1 MIRQRSILALFLLF
15 LSGQTILLAWPAEDD
30 KPLDAHTIMEKAN
43 KPGGPYFNVVREL
56 KAKDPDWDDVL
67 SDSEEINRL
76 ASALGKTT
84 PAKGD
89 AASWKNLSAAY
100 ADTARALEKAARG
113 KNLGAA
119 RAAIAR
125 MGEPSCTAC
134 HKLHRQD

>member
-1 MIRQRSILALFLLF
+1 
-15 LSGQTILLAWPAEDD
+15 
-30 KPLDAHTIMEKAN
+30 
-43 KPGGPYFNVVREL
+43 L
-56 KAKDPDWDDVL
+56 KTKNPDWDDVL
-67 SDSEEINRL
+67 RDSEELRRL

-89 AASWKNLSAAY
+89 AASWKNLSTAY
-100 ADTARALEKAARG
+100 ADKARALEMAARD

-125 MGEPSCTAC
+125 MGEPSCSAC